1 MVNFLSI
8 ALAGILA
15 ATVSSTPFNHK
26 RQDGQQV
33 IFRSDLK
40 QGDGQSP
47 EFKNVLR
54 ECILVSVVHPKL
66 ANAEAVSH
74 TKANVTGQYDIT
86 FVDQAEKANADR
98 GIVESRGIPLS
109 VGNVTLYI
117 NMGTD
122 KANPTGPQPVTLGT
136 TQQSAGWFY
145 TVDGELK
152 SASSNPQWDSWI
164 ICEGDESYPKLYW
177 VGVVN
182 LEVHIPAS
190 CSAVRLYADT
200 V

>member
-1 MVNFLSI
+1 MIKILKI
-8 ALAGILA
+8 GLTGMLA
-15 ATVSSTPFNHK
+15 AIVASTPVSQK

-40 QGDGQSP
+40 QGQGQSP
-47 EFKNVLR
+47 EFKNVL
-54 ECILVSVVHPKL
+54 LSHAKTNVSGHF
-66 ANAEAVSH
+66 
-74 TKANVTGQYDIT
+74 DIT

-98 GIVESRGIPLS
+98 GIVESRGIPLG
-109 VGNVTLYI
+109 VGNLTLYI

-122 KANPTGPQPVTLGT
+122 KGDPTGPQPVTLGT

-145 TVDGELK
+145 TVGGELK
-152 SASSNPQWDSWI
+152 SASSDPQWDSWI
-164 ICEGDESYPKLYW
+164 ICEGDQGYPRLYW

-182 LEVHIPAS
+182 LTVQIPES
-190 CSAVRLYADT
+190 CSAVRLYADN

>member
-47 EFKNVLR
+47 EFKNVL
-54 ECILVSVVHPKL
+54 L
-66 ANAEAVSH
+66 SH
-74 TKANVTGQYDIT
+74 TKTNVTGQYDIT